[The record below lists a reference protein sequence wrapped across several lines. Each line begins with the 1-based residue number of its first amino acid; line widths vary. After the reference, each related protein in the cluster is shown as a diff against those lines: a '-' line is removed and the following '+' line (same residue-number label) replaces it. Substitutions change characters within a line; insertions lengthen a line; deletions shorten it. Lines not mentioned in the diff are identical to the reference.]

1 MSDTDYMPPH
11 MDSISE
17 TQSGNESPVI
27 LGTPTTQEQR
37 KSRAKKRQ
45 NQHHEQESALAS
57 AQQEHERKK
66 RKHVSSDSSRSP
78 SPPPKKKGRTK
89 TSAIWNHC
97 HQKGKMTHCNYCSD
111 AKWALSGSTSTA
123 LYHLK
128 QKHLDELS
136 PEDLLIVNVRAK
148 GTEET
153 SSSSK
158 LPARAP
164 RTLSLYNKIS
174 QSSPRGQDLN
184 VKLCLALI
192 NSSAPFTLLDNPD
205 WGVFLETLSFKQY
218 NMPSR
223 QYMTGTVIPFIY
235 KACKTKVITIIDK
248 VPHIALT
255 SDAWKSFAKQSYI
268 GLTCHIINHKG
279 ELLNFHLST
288 TEIKKRHTSQNL
300 REHIQTE
307 VIKWGLEYDSVTTN
321 FNQTNENDIQ
331 SQTENIQGE
340 GGLII

>member
-1 MSDTDYMPPH
+1 MSDTDYIPSH

-17 TQSGNESPVI
+17 TQSGNDSPVFV
-27 LGTPTTQEQR
+27 GTPTTQQQR
-37 KSRAKKRQ
+37 KSRAKKRL
-45 NQHHEQESALAS
+45 NQHHEQESALHA
-57 AQQEHERKK
+57 AKQDHERKK

-97 HQKGKMTHCNYCSD
+97 HQKGKMTHCNYCSH
-111 AKWALSGSTSTA
+111 AKWALQGSTSTA

-128 QKHLDELS
+128 QHHVDKLS
-136 PEDLLIVNVRAK
+136 SEDLLTINLRAK

-158 LPARAP
+158 LPARSP
-164 RTLSLYNKIS
+164 RSSSLYNKIP
-174 QSSPRGQDLN
+174 QNSPRGQDLN
-184 VKLCLALI
+184 IKLCLALI
-192 NSSAPFTLLDNPD
+192 SSSVPFTLLDNPD
-205 WGVFLETLSFKQY
+205 WAVFLETLSFKQY

-223 QYMTGTVIPFIY
+223 QYMNGSIIPIIY
-235 KACKTKVITIIDK
+235 KACKTNVIAIIDK

-268 GLTCHIINHKG
+268 GLTCHLINHKG

-288 TEIKKRHTSQNL
+288 TEIEKRHTSQNL

-307 VIKWGLEYDSVTTN
+307 LLKETIWD
-321 FNQTNENDIQ
+321 
-331 SQTENIQGE
+331 
-340 GGLII
+340 

>member
-1 MSDTDYMPPH
+1 MSDTDYMPSH
-11 MDSISE
+11 VDSISE

-27 LGTPTTQEQR
+27 VGTPTTQEQR

-128 QKHLDELS
+128 QKHLDKLS

-148 GTEET
+148 GT
-153 SSSSK
+153 
-158 LPARAP
+158 
-164 RTLSLYNKIS
+164 
-174 QSSPRGQDLN
+174 
-184 VKLCLALI
+184 
-192 NSSAPFTLLDNPD
+192 
-205 WGVFLETLSFKQY
+205 
-218 NMPSR
+218 
-223 QYMTGTVIPFIY
+223 
-235 KACKTKVITIIDK
+235 
-248 VPHIALT
+248 
-255 SDAWKSFAKQSYI
+255 
-268 GLTCHIINHKG
+268 
-279 ELLNFHLST
+279 
-288 TEIKKRHTSQNL
+288 KKC
-300 REHIQTE
+300 
-307 VIKWGLEYDSVTTN
+307 
-321 FNQTNENDIQ
+321 NEKC
-331 SQTENIQGE
+331 
-340 GGLII
+340 